1 MSSLIRAA
9 LMGLVLIG
17 LVGCTS
23 KPLLTPK
30 ELLVVGHSYSHEEI
44 KKAILTGAA
53 ERGWTVRHIGDEV
66 IQADILVRNTFYARV
81 DITYSLSNYRIDY
94 RDSREMDYKNGKI
107 HRNYNRWVKN
117 LDKSILRALKRIETD
132 RMVQRAVNEQQSSTA
147 Q

>member
-1 MSSLIRAA
+1 
-9 LMGLVLIG
+9 MGLVLIG

>member
-17 LVGCTS
+17 LAGCTS

-30 ELLVVGHSYSHEEI
+30 ELLVVGHTYSHEEI

-53 ERGWTVRHIGDEV
+53 ERGWTVRNIGDEV
-66 IQADILVRNTFYARV
+66 IQADILVRNMYYARV

-94 RDSREMDYKNGKI
+94 RDSREMDYRDGKI

-132 RMVQRAVNEQQSSTA
+132 RMVQRAVSEQQSSTA
-147 Q
+147 H

>member
-132 RMVQRAVNEQQSSTA
+132 RMVERAVNEQQSSTA

>member
-132 RMVQRAVNEQQSSTA
+132 RMVQRAVNEQQSSIA

>member
-44 KKAILTGAA
+44 KKAIC
-53 ERGWTVRHIGDEV
+53 
-66 IQADILVRNTFYARV
+66 
-81 DITYSLSNYRIDY
+81 YR
-94 RDSREMDYKNGKI
+94 K
-107 HRNYNRWVKN
+107 
-117 LDKSILRALKRIETD
+117 
-132 RMVQRAVNEQQSSTA
+132 
-147 Q
+147 